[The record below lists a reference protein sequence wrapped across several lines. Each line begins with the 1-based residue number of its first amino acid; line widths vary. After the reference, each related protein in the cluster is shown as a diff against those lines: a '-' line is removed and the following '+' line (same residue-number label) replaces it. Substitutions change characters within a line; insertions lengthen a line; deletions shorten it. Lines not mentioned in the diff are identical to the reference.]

1 MNKLTITAILLSISV
16 ASTVVSTAAY
26 AGMGSKDHKGNKH
39 YGHKQFSLMDSNS
52 DGALS
57 KEELL
62 TFHEQRF
69 TSIDTDGDGLV
80 TKKEI
85 KAHRQK
91 QRFMRMDSNNDGV
104 ISEDEMTLSYNSHN
118 KRSRNSKS
126 YDAE

>member
-1 MNKLTITAILLSISV
+1 MNKPTITAILLSISV
-16 ASTVVSTAAY
+16 ASTLVSTTAY
-26 AGMGSKDHKGNKH
+26 AGMERGNHKSH
-39 YGHKQFSLMDSNS
+39 QGHKQFSLMDSNS

-69 TSIDTDGDGLV
+69 TSIDTDADGLV

-104 ISEDEMTLSYNSHN
+104 ISEDEMSLSYSAHN